1 MIRQIGICF
10 GLFVTCCYVEK
21 KNRELIKWVKFEL
34 LVLLETKQWNFQW
47 DQIEITINH
56 ENLYST
62 WQCMWHLMWHKNSFF
77 FFYLFIYL
85 FIIIIFFFLS
95 LATLAFFIYR
105 LMLRTILTQYRKVCV
120 QIDSIERLKTKLR
133 YGVNDRNQ
141 ICNLLKTFCHSIR
154 GIVGLWLLW
163 G

>member
-1 MIRQIGICF
+1 MF
-10 GLFVTCCYVEK
+10 WFVCYMLLCWKK

-77 FFYLFIYL
+77 FLLFIYL
-85 FIIIIFFFLS
+85 FIIIIIFFFLS

>member
-77 FFYLFIYL
+77 FLLFIYL
-85 FIIIIFFFLS
+85 FIIIIIFFFFVISHISIFHLS
-95 LATLAFFIYR
+95 LNVKDYFN
-105 LMLRTILTQYRKVCV
+105 TIPKGLCPNWLNWKV
-120 QIDSIERLKTKLR
+120 K
-133 YGVNDRNQ
+133 N
-141 ICNLLKTFCHSIR
+141 
-154 GIVGLWLLW
+154 
-163 G
+163 